1 VDDIKSII
9 GAYNKRENKT
19 AKVQIM
25 KTLESFK
32 WGTIVKLT
40 PISGHGKM
48 RAKQFGN
55 HWFVTRT
62 MAQIGSVFVVPVN
75 TCQVKSDSAGN
86 LHMEMDASGN
96 NGGRWVELTGDED
109 FRIDFA
115 IK

>member
-1 VDDIKSII
+1 M
-9 GAYNKRENKT
+9 AE
-19 AKVQIM
+19 Q
-25 KTLESFK
+25 LESFK
-32 WGTIVKLT
+32 FGTIVKLT
-40 PISGHGKM
+40 PVSGHGNV

-75 TCQVKSDSAGN
+75 KAVIRSDVNGN
-86 LHMEMDASGN
+86 LNMEMDATESD
-96 NGGRWVELTGDED
+96 NGGRWVQLTGDED